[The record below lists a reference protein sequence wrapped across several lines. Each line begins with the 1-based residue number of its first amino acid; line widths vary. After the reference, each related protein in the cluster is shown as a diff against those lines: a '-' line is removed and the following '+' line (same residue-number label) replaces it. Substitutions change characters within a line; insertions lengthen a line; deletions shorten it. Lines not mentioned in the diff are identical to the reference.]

1 MKDWRI
7 LSLGHKIFT
16 TDDRFDLVQ
25 DENPV
30 PNTLSESKPQQSH
43 KPQNYFSF
51 AKPNNKNEDNKRYF
65 FKFSMN

>member
-30 PNTLSESKPQQSH
+30 PNTLSESKPEQSH

-51 AKPNNKNEDNKRYF
+51 AKPNNKNKDNKRYV

>member
-51 AKPNNKNEDNKRYF
+51 AKPNTKNKDNKRYVC
-65 FKFSMN
+65 NLA

>member
-43 KPQNYFSF
+43 KPKNYFSF
-51 AKPNNKNEDNKRYF
+51 AKPNNKNKDNKRYVC
-65 FKFSMN
+65 NLA